1 MAPSA
6 PALRSPIHSP
16 WRQLQAAAPVQPQR
30 SHVSVLAVVPHAR
43 NGSTQSHSRRR
54 FHSSHR
60 GRRRRFC
67 LRRPFQPAP
76 SRSSCPMLPASRVEQ
91 HPRRGPSRRRPQRRL
106 PARPPPLLAPPQRVH
121 PSLHISVRRA
131 YSHAPPKARCYGRPP
146 YRSQLHSLRATLRSP
161 PRRVLTAPSTSS
173 PPPDAARARRYCRAI
188 LASPRSPPA
197 RATDSLPSA
206 VRVRSSSS
214 LACRNRPNA
223 G

>member
-43 NGSTQSHSRRR
+43 SGSTQSHSRRR

-76 SRSSCPMLPASRVEQ
+76 LRSSYRMLLASKAEQ
-91 HPRRGPSRRRPQRRL
+91 RPPRGPSRQRPRRRL
-106 PARPPPLLAPPQRVH
+106 PAPPPPLLAPPQRVR

-146 YRSQLHSLRATLRSP
+146 YHSQLHSLLATLRSP
-161 PRRVLTAPSTSS
+161 QLRVLTAPSTSS
-173 PPPDAARARRYCRAI
+173 PPPDAARARRYCHAI
-188 LASPRSPPA
+188 LASPRSLPA
-197 RATDSLPSA
+197 RATSCLPSA
-206 VRVRSSSS
+206 VKARSSSS
-214 LACRNRPNA
+214 LAYLNRPNVS
-223 G
+223 